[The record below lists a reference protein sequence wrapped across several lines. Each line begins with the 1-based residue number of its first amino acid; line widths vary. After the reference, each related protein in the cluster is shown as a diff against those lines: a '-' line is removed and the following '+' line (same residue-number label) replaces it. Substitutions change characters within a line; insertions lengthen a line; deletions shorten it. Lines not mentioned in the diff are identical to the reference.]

1 MKFTQLK
8 YRINRIAL
16 RATAFSACLGLLLVV
31 LFVLFR
37 HKVLLIVGYFHL
49 LPTVLI
55 HVIILSTVL
64 VNTLK
69 HPKELTEH
77 FLTVFLMLLNI
88 PLAIGCARLVFNL
101 L

>member
-1 MKFTQLK
+1 MKFTKLK

-16 RATAFSACLGLLLVV
+16 RAAIFSACLGLLLVV

-37 HKVLLIVGYFHL
+37 PKVLLIVGYFHL

-55 HVIILSTVL
+55 HVIILITVL

-69 HPKELTEH
+69 NPKELTEH
-77 FLTVFLMLLNI
+77 FLTIFLMLLNI
-88 PLAIGCARLVFNL
+88 PLAIACARVVFIL
-101 L
+101 E

>member
-1 MKFTQLK
+1 MKFTKLK

-16 RATAFSACLGLLLVV
+16 RAAAFSACLGLLLVV

-37 HKVLLIVGYFHL
+37 LKVLLIVGYFHL

-55 HVIILSTVL
+55 HLIILITVL

-69 HPKELTEH
+69 NPKELTEH